1 MYIDKSNGIK
11 LHEKGDDQ
19 IIIIIV
25 IFVTDTFFSSWA
37 FNKHCRFFQPK
48 KIHAV

>member
-25 IFVTDTFFSSWA
+25 VFVTDTFFPLGHSTSIVD
-37 FNKHCRFFQPK
+37 FSNQ
-48 KIHAV
+48 KIYAV